1 MIGLPL
7 KIQKSIK
14 KSYFPYEICPVTRQ
28 KREVSPLRSQ
38 QKSIH
43 MRMSGAAETITGFIK
58 KRTDY
63 SP

>member
-38 QKSIH
+38 H